1 MSCRWTNHRLWPTL
15 AGSLVTLLACSP
27 DRATAPP
34 DAGGP
39 DAASASAA
47 LRTRTYYV
55 AADLVDWD
63 FAPSGINQ
71 ISGLPFG
78 EEEEIF
84 VTPDED
90 RIGSVYTKALYR
102 EYTDASFTT
111 RKSVEPEWEHLGA
124 LGPALRAQVGDTI
137 KVVFKN
143 NTPQPFTMHAHGV
156 FYLKDSEGAPYDDG
170 TSGAA
175 KDDDAVPQGAVHT
188 YVWPVPARAGP
199 ARRDAS
205 SIVWMYHSHINEPR
219 DVDTGLM
226 GPIIITAKGKAREDG
241 RPKDV
246 DREFVNLFMIF
257 NENNSWFLPQNIAR
271 TGVDSSVDPDEF
283 EESNLKHG
291 INGYVYGNLPLMT
304 MHMGERVRWYILGMG
319 NEMDLHTP
327 HWHGQ
332 SLTFMGMRTDLI
344 ELLPGSMRVLD
355 MRPDNPGI
363 WLYHCHVNDH
373 ITAGMLARFQVLP

>member
-102 EYTDASFTT
+102 EYTDVSFTT

-271 TGVDSSVDPDEF
+271 TGVDPSVDPEEF

-332 SLTFMGMRTDLI
+332 SLTFMGMRTDVI

>member
-226 GPIIITAKGKAREDG
+226 GPIIITAKGKAREDC

-271 TGVDSSVDPDEF
+271 TGADPSVDPDEF